1 MRPWNTSGALS
12 DRTEIQAPVNDQRL
26 KSSVIIVV
34 RGMLS
39 CSETALKMQYSSS
52 ILTLGYLDHS
62 KKHRRIRPW
71 VDDAVDIAA
80 ANRGV
85 AHKTTKA
92 SKELISTSSRF
103 GRS

>member
-1 MRPWNTSGALS
+1 MRPWNTPGALS

-71 VDDAVDIAA
+71 VDDAVNVAA
-80 ANRGV
+80 AKPRGG
-85 AHKTTKA
+85 AQNYQG
-92 SKELISTSSRF
+92 I
-103 GRS
+103 